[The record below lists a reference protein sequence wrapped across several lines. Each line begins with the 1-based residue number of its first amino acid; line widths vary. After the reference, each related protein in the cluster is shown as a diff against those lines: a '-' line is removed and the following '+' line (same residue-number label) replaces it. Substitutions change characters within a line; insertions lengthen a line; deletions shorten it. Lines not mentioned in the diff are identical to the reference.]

1 MEKQKIGKVQLWIG
15 IILLIVGI
23 VGVIVSIFLFNNTN
37 HNLIE
42 SVSDIDKTGVI
53 YTFVLFTIESLLGI
67 GSIITI
73 FISLLF
79 ITQGLANKSEK

>member
-1 MEKQKIGKVQLWIG
+1 MKKETIGKVQLAIG